1 MRCYI
6 DVDENG
12 YITDI
17 LAGNNLVIDKEYDY
31 VFDLSEDIDVIELQ
45 VKYKIVNG
53 ELVEKSPEEIP
64 NEPNDPFIPEPPLTL
79 EELKRQQDVAA
90 MAVMELAQFMMG
102 GIGGE

>member
-31 VFDLSEDIDVIELQ
+31 VFNLDDDVDILDLQMRYKVVDGKLTIKSEDEL
-45 VKYKIVNG
+45 
-53 ELVEKSPEEIP
+53 PEEN
-64 NEPNDPFIPEPPLTL
+64 NEPFVPEEPLTL
-79 EELKRQQDVAA
+79 EKLQQEQE
-90 MAVMELAQFMMG
+90 MLALAIMDLAEIILNG
-102 GIGGE
+102 GDE